1 MGIAGFF
8 SWVYSENWEQGTE
21 QKDLKKLQFGQKNQ
35 HNVGAKEGLVSE
47 EITTTKKL
55 PRTLHWDNRIIA
67 LSSY

>member
-1 MGIAGFF
+1 
-8 SWVYSENWEQGTE
+8 
-21 QKDLKKLQFGQKNQ
+21 LKKLQFGQKNQ